1 MREDRPVPFLA
12 REGQPCYEGSFDS
25 AGNKTGEWKCWLR
38 DGSVDVKNAGTY
50 ELGKRVK

>member
-1 MREDRPVPFLA
+1 VKTGQFRSWHEN
-12 REGQPCYEGSFDS
+12 GQPCYEGSFDS